1 MDWLTKMAIT
11 DVNGVRDALKVN
23 LQTISRLRIYDTIP
37 DIVTP
42 PCAVV
47 GQLDFTFDVDNAR
60 GLDQAS
66 VDVFV
71 IVQRISE
78 RTGQDKLDLFLA
90 GSGTGS
96 IKTAIESDRTLG
108 GLVDTLR
115 VISADSGTYN
125 SADQSFLSYRYN
137 LTIWG

>member
-1 MDWLTKMAIT
+1 MSISNI
-11 DVNGVRDALKVN
+11 NGVRDALKVN
-23 LQTISRLRIYDTIP
+23 LQTIARLRIYDTIP
-37 DIVTP
+37 DVVVP

-47 GQLDFTFDVDNAR
+47 GQLDFTFDLDNAR

-66 VDVFV
+66 VDVYV
-71 IVQRISE
+71 IVQRLSE

-90 GSGTGS
+90 GSGKGS

-115 VISADSGTYN
+115 VTSAESGTYT
-125 SADQSFLSYRYN
+125 SGEQSFLYYRYN
-137 LTIWG
+137 VTIWG

>member
-1 MDWLTKMAIT
+1 MAISNI
-11 DVNGVRDALKVN
+11 NGVRDALKAN
-23 LQTISRLRIYDTIP
+23 LQTITNLRVYDLIP
-37 DIVTP
+37 DVIVP

-47 GQLDFTFDVDNAR
+47 GQLDFTFDIDNQR

-78 RTGQDKLDLFLA
+78 RSGQEKLDVLLA
-90 GSGTGS
+90 GSGNGL
-96 IKTAIESDRTLG
+96 IKTALESDRSLG
-108 GLVDTLR
+108 GLVNTLR
-115 VISADSGTYN
+115 VISAESGTYQTG
-125 SADQSFLSYRYN
+125 DQTFLSYRYN

>member
-1 MDWLTKMAIT
+1 MAIT

-66 VDVFV
+66 VDVYV
-71 IVQRISE
+71 IVQRLSE
-78 RTGQDKLDLFLA
+78 RTGQDKLDNFLA
-90 GSGTGS
+90 GSGKGS

-115 VISADSGTYN
+115 VISAESGTYT
-125 SADQSFLSYRYN
+125 SGDQSFLSYRYN